1 MSTMGAEMGSM
12 INGEPIYDT
21 LCPICGEWVFDLI
34 ATDIEDGCGN
44 RMSMCVKCKNRI
56 KYGRE

>member
-1 MSTMGAEMGSM
+1 MSTMGAEMSMM

-21 LCPICGEWVFDLI
+21 KCPMCGEWVFDLI

-44 RMSMCVKCKNRI
+44 RMSMCVKCKNKI
-56 KYGRE
+56 KYGR

>member
-1 MSTMGAEMGSM
+1 MQM

-44 RMSMCVKCKNRI
+44 RMSMCVRCKNKLKYPNI
-56 KYGRE
+56 YGRV